1 MSYPYTLVAALVLAS
16 VYLFGHKLR
25 ATSHHRRWVS
35 VAAGVSVA
43 WVFIDLLPEIS
54 ENQANFSTSPH
65 RTMALFPEQA
75 VYLAAMLGFMVFYAF
90 EYIVNA
96 SDENREPSTVY
107 FACRIIAFATYS
119 GLIAYLL
126 IHNTWKDA
134 PTLVLYTLAM
144 SFHFL
149 LVDHS
154 LFSEHYGS
162 YESRLRW
169 VLALSVLAG
178 WFVGILTSIPEQWM
192 ARIVGFVSGGVLM
205 NTVVVELP
213 EGRGGRFWPFAIA
226 TAVYSTVLI
235 MVLG

>member
-1 MSYPYTLVAALVLAS
+1 VSYPYTLAAALVLAS

-54 ENQANFSTSPH
+54 ENQANFSTGPH
-65 RTMALFPEQA
+65 RAMALFPEQA
-75 VYLAAMLGFMVFYAF
+75 VYLAAMFGFMVFYAF

-134 PTLVLYTLAM
+134 PTLVMYTLAM

-213 EGRGGRFWPFAIA
+213 EGRGGRLWPFAIA
-226 TAVYSTVLI
+226 TAVYSAVLI